1 MIYYIVIQ
9 QTHVWKQQS
18 VGCTT
23 PMIPC
28 RKIYSI
34 PLAHILQP
42 HPNPYTYVCSPHVYV
57 SKLGTPLQPLVF
69 EHQFWKKNM
78 SIYVNVTY
86 SYAKSYPI
94 IMNIILWR
102 CFSPFLGGHK
112 WASPRSLRGATA
124 RGDGLKS
131 HPQIHSENELTIA
144 IL

>member
-18 VGCTT
+18 VDCTT

-69 EHQFWKKNM
+69 EHQFWKKPCQYM
-78 SIYVNVTY
+78 SMLPIPIRNHTPLSWT
-86 SYAKSYPI
+86 SYYGDVFP
-94 IMNIILWR
+94 
-102 CFSPFLGGHK
+102 PFLGGHK